1 MLSSLSKKKRGS
13 DRNVL
18 EDFGFNGFNDVYERK
33 HTDDETV

>member
-18 EDFGFNGFNDVYERK
+18 EDFGINNGFNDVYERK
-33 HTDDETV
+33 HG